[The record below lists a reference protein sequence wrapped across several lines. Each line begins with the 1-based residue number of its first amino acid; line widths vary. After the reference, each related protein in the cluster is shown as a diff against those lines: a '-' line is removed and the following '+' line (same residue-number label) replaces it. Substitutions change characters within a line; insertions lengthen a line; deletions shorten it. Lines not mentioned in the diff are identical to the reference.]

1 MRVLVLSYS
10 DRPRPV
16 LVTPAKGAIGDC
28 TDETQAC
35 HTDIG
40 SIIARY
46 GGNLAELARWRG
58 TMSFGDQPVSN
69 LEDAL
74 EVLASADEAL
84 GNIPNKPFS
93 SLDEA
98 LASFRDGTFYEKL
111 KGEKLKGEEHEEKPN
126 QQEEK
131 PEDLPQNGQPS
142 AS

>member
-1 MRVLVLSYS
+1 MRVLVVDFS

-16 LVTPAKGAIGDC
+16 VTTPLKGEFGDC
-28 TDETQAC
+28 TDETQAK

-58 TMSFGDQPVSN
+58 SMSFGCQPVDN
-69 LEDAL
+69 LEDAIDALLNARTALDAL
-74 EVLASADEAL
+74 ENS
-84 GNIPNKPFS
+84 PFN

-111 KGEKLKGEEHEEKPN
+111 KGEPPHEEEPS
-126 QQEEK
+126 EP
-131 PEDLPQNGQPS
+131 PEVKEDIS
-142 AS
+142 